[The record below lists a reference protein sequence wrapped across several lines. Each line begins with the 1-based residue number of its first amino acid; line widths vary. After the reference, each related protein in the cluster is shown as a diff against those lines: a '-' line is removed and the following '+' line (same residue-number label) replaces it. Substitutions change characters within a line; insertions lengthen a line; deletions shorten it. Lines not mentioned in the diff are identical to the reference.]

1 MCGVEGWFT
10 NHSGV
15 QGSGTGL
22 MSGPCTGGYKS
33 EDRAFQD
40 FSWIQGCRP
49 LDLREV
55 IAFLSYIYISRN

>member
-1 MCGVEGWFT
+1 MGGVW
-10 NHSGV
+10 SRGV
-15 QGSGTGL
+15 V
-22 MSGPCTGGYKS
+22 YKSFWRPRFRNGIDVRALS

-49 LDLREV
+49 LDLREF